1 MRFTGRLADVR
12 ARYARLGLL
21 FPPAARYE
29 GAVVIS
35 ADRMVWSRFVMG
47 VGDDSYGIWRRR
59 RRGPALETF
68 PLTNAGF
75 DEMRRRF
82 WDLHGGQPG

>member
-1 MRFTGRLADVR
+1 MRFTGPLADVR
-12 ARYARLGLL
+12 AEHARLGML

-47 VGDDSYGIWRRR
+47 AGDDSYGIWRRR
-59 RRGPALETF
+59 HRGPAVEIF
-68 PLTNAGF
+68 PMTNEGM
-75 DEMRRRF
+75 DTMRRRF
-82 WDLHGGQPG
+82 WELNGRQPT